1 VRTALQPDLRLR
13 GRRQQQRDDSAVT
26 ITVTITITITITIT
40 VTVTVTDLRCT
51 SGRHECDGREHRS
64 SYDRRDHW
72 HPNVGR
78 W

>member
-40 VTVTVTDLRCT
+40 VTVTDLRCT